1 MNELR
6 NYPQKQT
13 KDVLNSPVKDD
24 LAKTSIQPR
33 KSNIPIP
40 DGARRNA
47 LQRRLYQ
54 KV

>member
-1 MNELR
+1 MNEVR
-6 NYPQKQT
+6 NAPNKFT

-24 LAKTSIQPR
+24 LAKQSIQPR
-33 KSNIPIP
+33 KPQIPIP